1 MLTLPDSRLLE
12 IFSTALSR
20 EVLHLLSR
28 EEMTARELTDATG
41 AGASSMRHLLAD
53 LSSLEVLV
61 TGKATC
67 HRRGR
72 RLRYRV
78 DRTELERALMML
90 AAHVLEPGRDL
101 CVQAKGAPG
110 EPASSAVADTTHPG
124 GSAGVNDAEAPRRLS
139 GT

>member
-1 MLTLPDSRLLE
+1 MLSLRDSRLLD

-28 EEMTARELTDATG
+28 TEMTARELTDATG

-53 LSSLEVLV
+53 LSSLDVLV
-61 TGKATC
+61 TGKGKC

-78 DRTELERALMML
+78 DQTELERALSML
-90 AAHVLEPGRDL
+90 TAHVLKPGREPCAQTD
-101 CVQAKGAPG
+101 GAPG
-110 EPASSAVADTTHPG
+110 EPASSPVADAVHPD
-124 GSAGVNDAEAPRRLS
+124 GSAGVDDLESPRRLS